1 MRKTSNYFGKRLSSK
16 RMGEFEDIVSYGH
29 NFVLQ
34 EDGKG
39 SKELK
44 RLQFYGAGPKMAGF
58 DKSSPEDTGK
68 TRGKK
73 VDYSD
78 HDPVSNMGC
87 LILKLVQSLSQSFL
101 NLTVVVI
108 S

>member
-1 MRKTSNYFGKRLSSK
+1 MQVTSSVNVELL
-16 RMGEFEDIVSYGH
+16 
-29 NFVLQ
+29 LQ
-34 EDGKG
+34 DDGKG

-58 DKSSPEDTGK
+58 DKASPEDSGK

-78 HDPVSNMGC
+78 TDPVSYTLQLC
-87 LILKLVQSLSQSFL
+87 PL
-101 NLTVVVI
+101 
-108 S
+108 